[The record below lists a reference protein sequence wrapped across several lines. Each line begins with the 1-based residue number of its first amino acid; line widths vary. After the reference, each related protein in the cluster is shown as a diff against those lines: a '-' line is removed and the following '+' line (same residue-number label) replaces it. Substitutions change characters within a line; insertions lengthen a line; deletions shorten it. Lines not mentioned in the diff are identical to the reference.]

1 MKELTKVIFKNAYRR
16 DNVNKDITAKILSA
30 FVFVIIFGTISS
42 LMAFASYKL
51 TNQLI
56 EVDQAPAF
64 INIILLIMIIFL
76 FSRSVFESLN
86 NLYFSKDLKIF
97 LRMPIKPLQL
107 VKSKIKNMIVS
118 EYLMELMLLASPII
132 VYGII
137 MNVNYIFYIYS
148 AIILL
153 LLPIIPI
160 VLTSLITATIMR
172 FTNVIKNKTQVQ
184 YITVFIIFV
193 IFSLNLYSRVGFKES
208 TIIEKK
214 DYGYIV
220 YAEDYYR
227 LYSLPSYYSEY
238 DMLKNVDYLERALK
252 SPFDFVNRALTIIE
266 SEESYTRYK
275 DLMHMQ
281 FNYLITQNYIYIA
294 GLYDKENYY
303 FYNSQ
308 FDEDIKKSFE
318 YAIYFY
324 NMAKERWII
333 TKDLAQKVMLNKSKL
348 EMDNL
353 IDKAYKIALGEID
366 YNKTADRQLKHIENI
381 LEKMNQ

>member
-1 MKELTKVIFKNAYRR
+1 MK
-16 DNVNKDITAKILSA
+16 KI
-30 FVFVIIFGTISS
+30 I
-42 LMAFASYKL
+42 
-51 TNQLI
+51 
-56 EVDQAPAF
+56 
-64 INIILLIMIIFL
+64 
-76 FSRSVFESLN
+76 
-86 NLYFSKDLKIF
+86 
-97 LRMPIKPLQL
+97 
-107 VKSKIKNMIVS
+107 
-118 EYLMELMLLASPII
+118 
-132 VYGII
+132 
-137 MNVNYIFYIYS
+137 
-148 AIILL
+148 
-153 LLPIIPI
+153 
-160 VLTSLITATIMR
+160 
-172 FTNVIKNKTQVQ
+172 
-184 YITVFIIFV
+184 FIIFV

-324 NMAKERWII
+324 NLAKERWII
-333 TKDLAQKVMLNKSKL
+333 KKDLAQKVMLNKSKL

-381 LEKMNQ
+381 LEKNPAEHLFIKRNDTFISKKEKNIENDFKPIRVGIINKGGQGERIYSPKGHAITLSAYGGGAGARTGLYYTEDRRVRRLSINECKKIMGFSTNHVVSEGIQGYQQLGNAVIPNMIGYIWKNLRIS

>member
-1 MKELTKVIFKNAYRR
+1 MKELTKVIFKDAYRR

-42 LMAFASYKL
+42 LMAFASYRL

-56 EVDQAPAF
+56 QVDQAPAF
-64 INIILLIMIIFL
+64 INIILLIMIVFL

-107 VKSKIKNMIVS
+107 VRSKIKNMIVS

-193 IFSLNLYSRVGFKES
+193 ILG
-208 TIIEKK
+208 
-214 DYGYIV
+214 
-220 YAEDYYR
+220 
-227 LYSLPSYYSEY
+227 
-238 DMLKNVDYLERALK
+238 
-252 SPFDFVNRALTIIE
+252 
-266 SEESYTRYK
+266 
-275 DLMHMQ
+275 
-281 FNYLITQNYIYIA
+281 
-294 GLYDKENYY
+294 
-303 FYNSQ
+303 
-308 FDEDIKKSFE
+308 
-318 YAIYFY
+318 
-324 NMAKERWII
+324 II
-333 TKDLAQKVMLNKSKL
+333 TSLFSTGEGFSTDIFTERMLQVNGLIELISDYFVILKPIMNSLLYYQELSGLINIVIFAAESIICYYVMV
-348 EMDNL
+348 DF
-353 IDKAYKIALGEID
+353 
-366 YNKTADRQLKHIENI
+366 
-381 LEKMNQ
+381 

>member
-1 MKELTKVIFKNAYRR
+1 MK
-16 DNVNKDITAKILSA
+16 KI
-30 FVFVIIFGTISS
+30 I
-42 LMAFASYKL
+42 
-51 TNQLI
+51 
-56 EVDQAPAF
+56 
-64 INIILLIMIIFL
+64 
-76 FSRSVFESLN
+76 
-86 NLYFSKDLKIF
+86 
-97 LRMPIKPLQL
+97 
-107 VKSKIKNMIVS
+107 
-118 EYLMELMLLASPII
+118 
-132 VYGII
+132 
-137 MNVNYIFYIYS
+137 
-148 AIILL
+148 
-153 LLPIIPI
+153 
-160 VLTSLITATIMR
+160 
-172 FTNVIKNKTQVQ
+172 
-184 YITVFIIFV
+184 FIIFV

-266 SEESYTRYK
+266 TEESYTRYK

-324 NMAKERWII
+324 NLAKERWTI